1 VNLTVPADKC
11 QFVGYNKFF
20 GLMEQS
26 QVNAESRRRFL
37 AQSCQLGAAAFASPW
52 LARFAPANP
61 LGRPVGIQL
70 YTVKQSMLED
80 PAGTLKKIREIGF
93 GEVESAGFGKLS
105 SKQFRQQLDGAGLTC
120 PSAHLQFDLGNLEA
134 AFEDAH
140 ALGAHYAVTGSLHS
154 FAVDSKPAAAASR
167 PGMSLDEAKRT
178 AEIANR
184 IGEAAKRAGL
194 QYAYHNHDAEFAD
207 LGQGDIG
214 FDLLLRETDPERVKF
229 EIDCGWMA
237 FAGRNPI
244 DYFKK
249 YPNRFPLIHV
259 KDYLAPHDKSAGAA
273 QMLGAELGRGVL
285 DYKPIF
291 AAAKRAGLQHYFV
304 EQEGPFSRMDPL
316 QAARV
321 NFDYLHSLD

>member
-1 VNLTVPADKC
+1 M
-11 QFVGYNKFF
+11 Q
-20 GLMEQS
+20 
-26 QVNAESRRRFL
+26 
-37 AQSCQLGAAAFASPW
+37 
-52 LARFAPANP
+52 
-61 LGRPVGIQL
+61 
-70 YTVKQSMLED
+70 ED

-93 GEVESAGFGKLS
+93 GEVEAAGFGKLS
-105 SKQFRQQLDGAGLTC
+105 AVQFRQQLDGAGLTC
-120 PSAHLQFDLGNLEA
+120 PSAHLQFDVGNLGA

-140 ALGAHYAVTGSLHS
+140 ALGASYAASGSLHS
-154 FAVDSKPAAAASR
+154 LAAGPQPAVSTSR

-178 AEIANR
+178 AEMANR

-207 LGQGDIG
+207 LGSGDTG
-214 FDLLLRETDPERVKF
+214 FDLLLRETDPDLVKF

-259 KDYLAPHDKSAGAA
+259 KDFLARHDESAGNA
-273 QMLGAELGRGVL
+273 QMLGAELGRGVV

-291 AAAKRAGLQHYFV
+291 ASAKKAGLQHYFV

-321 NFDYLHSLD
+321 NYHYLHSLD